1 MKYKTKATL
10 MALFRVAVAMT
21 IFVVAVL
28 NYEKLKNIDV
38 RALVEASTNMII
50 ALVTIWGVY
59 LVKSV
64 LFIIPAM
71 LIYVSIG
78 MAFPTPTACLI
89 SLVGIILEVTVTYL
103 LGLFLGGPYVNKL
116 LSKTKPGKKV
126 LDMKLNE
133 NFPTLLVI
141 RALPVFPIDFVS
153 LFWGASKCRFPRYF
167 IASVVGIMP
176 RVVLFTILGDGIYE
190 IFPMHRIV
198 EVIIIA
204 IPIGCIVYLIRH
216 FIKIKKLESNPKNK
230 KENK

>member
-1 MKYKTKATL
+1 MNTKTKSTI
-10 MALFRVAVAMT
+10 MAFVRVAVAMT
-21 IFVVAVL
+21 IFVVAVV

-38 RALVEASTNMII
+38 RALVDASASLAI
-50 ALVTIWGVY
+50 ALATIWGVY

-78 MAFPTPTACLI
+78 MAFPPATACLI
-89 SLVGIILEVTVTYL
+89 SLVGIVLEVTVTYL
-103 LGLFLGGPYVNKL
+103 LGLFLGGPYVTKL

-153 LFWGASKCRFPRYF
+153 LFWGASRCSFLKYF
-167 IASVVGIMP
+167 VASVVGIMP
-176 RVVLFTILGDGIYE
+176 RVVLFTIIGDSIYE
-190 IFPMHRIV
+190 IFPMQKIV
-198 EVIIIA
+198 TVIIIA
-204 IPIGCIVYLIRH
+204 IPIGSAVYLIRH
-216 FIKIKKLESNPKNK
+216 FVKLRNNK
-230 KENK
+230 Q

>member
-1 MKYKTKATL
+1 MNQKTKATI
-10 MALFRVAVAMT
+10 MAFLRVAVAMT
-21 IFVVAVL
+21 IFALAVI

-38 RALVEASTNMII
+38 RALVDASTNMII

-89 SLVGIILEVTVTYL
+89 SLVGIILEITVTYL
-103 LGLFLGGPYVNKL
+103 LGVFLGGPYVNRL
-116 LSKTKPGKKV
+116 LSKTKPGKKI

-153 LFWGASKCRFPRYF
+153 LFWGASRCRFPRYF
-167 IASVVGIMP
+167 IASLLGIMP
-176 RVVLFTILGDGIYE
+176 RVVLFTIVGDGIYE

-198 EVIIIA
+198 ELIIIA
-204 IPIGCIVYLIRH
+204 IPVGCIIYLIKH
-216 FIKIKKLESNPKNK
+216 FVRQKKQKQE
-230 KENK
+230 

>member
-1 MKYKTKATL
+1 
-10 MALFRVAVAMT
+10 MAFLRVAVAMT

-50 ALVTIWGVY
+50 ALATIWGVY

-153 LFWGASKCRFPRYF
+153 LFWGASRCGFIKYF

-198 EVIIIA
+198 EIIIIA
-204 IPIGCIVYLIRH
+204 IPVGCIIYLIRH
-216 FIKIKKLESNPKNK
+216 FIKLKKQGKEQADIPK
-230 KENK
+230 E

>member
-1 MKYKTKATL
+1 MNQKTKATI
-10 MALFRVAVAMT
+10 MAFLRVAVAMT
-21 IFVVAVL
+21 IFALAVI

-38 RALVEASTNMII
+38 RALVDASTNMII

-89 SLVGIILEVTVTYL
+89 SLVGIILEITVTYL
-103 LGLFLGGPYVNKL
+103 LGVFLGGPYVNRL
-116 LSKTKPGKKV
+116 LSKTKPGKKI

-153 LFWGASKCRFPRYF
+153 LFWGASRCRFPRYF
-167 IASVVGIMP
+167 IASLLGIMP
-176 RVVLFTILGDGIYE
+176 RVVLFTIVGDGIYE

-198 EVIIIA
+198 ELIIIA
-204 IPIGCIVYLIRH
+204 IPVGCIIYLIKH
-216 FIKIKKLESNPKNK
+216 FVRQKRQKQE
-230 KENK
+230 

>member
-1 MKYKTKATL
+1 
-10 MALFRVAVAMT
+10 MAFLRVAVAMT
-21 IFVVAVL
+21 IFALAVI

-38 RALVEASTNMII
+38 RALVDASTNMII

-89 SLVGIILEVTVTYL
+89 SLVGIILEITVTYL
-103 LGLFLGGPYVNKL
+103 LGVFLGGPYVNRL
-116 LSKTKPGKKV
+116 LSKTKPGKKI

-153 LFWGASKCRFPRYF
+153 LFWGASRCRFPRYF
-167 IASVVGIMP
+167 IASLLGIMP
-176 RVVLFTILGDGIYE
+176 RVVLFTIVGDGIYE

-198 EVIIIA
+198 ELIIIA
-204 IPIGCIVYLIRH
+204 IPVGCIIYLIKH
-216 FIKIKKLESNPKNK
+216 FVRQKKQKQE
-230 KENK
+230 

>member
-1 MKYKTKATL
+1 MNSKTKSTL
-10 MALFRVAVAMT
+10 MAFLRVAVAMT

-50 ALVTIWGVY
+50 ALATIWGVY

-153 LFWGASKCRFPRYF
+153 LFWGASRCGFIKYF

-198 EVIIIA
+198 EIIIIA
-204 IPIGCIVYLIRH
+204 IPVGCIIYLIRH
-216 FIKIKKLESNPKNK
+216 FIKLKKQGKEQADIPK
-230 KENK
+230 E

>member
-1 MKYKTKATL
+1 MTYKTKSTL
-10 MALFRVAVAMT
+10 GALIRVAVAMT

-38 RALVEASTNMII
+38 RALVDASTNMII
-50 ALVTIWGVY
+50 AIATIWGIY

-78 MAFPTPTACLI
+78 MAFPPTTACLI
-89 SLVGIILEVTVTYL
+89 SLVGIILEVTVTYF
-103 LGLFLGGPYVNKL
+103 LGRFLGGPYVNRL
-116 LSKTKPGKKV
+116 LSKTKPGRKV

-176 RVVLFTILGDGIYE
+176 RVILFTIIGDSIYE

-198 EVIIIA
+198 TVIIIA
-204 IPIGCIVYLIRH
+204 IPVGCVIYLIKH
-216 FIKIKKLESNPKNK
+216 FIKLRKAGKNTAEK
-230 KENK
+230 SE

>member
-1 MKYKTKATL
+1 MNQKTKATI
-10 MALFRVAVAMT
+10 MAFLRVAVAMT
-21 IFVVAVL
+21 IFALAVI

-38 RALVEASTNMII
+38 RALVDASTNMII

-89 SLVGIILEVTVTYL
+89 SLVGIILEITVTYL
-103 LGLFLGGPYVNKL
+103 LGVFLGGPYVNRL
-116 LSKTKPGKKV
+116 LSKTKPGKKI

-153 LFWGASKCRFPRYF
+153 LFWGASRCRFPRYF
-167 IASVVGIMP
+167 IASLLGIMP
-176 RVVLFTILGDGIYE
+176 RVVLFTIVGDGIYE

-198 EVIIIA
+198 ELIIIA
-204 IPIGCIVYLIRH
+204 IPVGCIIYLIKH
-216 FIKIKKLESNPKNK
+216 FVRQKKQK
-230 KENK
+230 KE

>member
-1 MKYKTKATL
+1 MNYKTKSTL
-10 MALFRVAVAMT
+10 GALLRVAVAMS
-21 IFVVAVL
+21 IFVIAVI

-38 RALVEASTNMII
+38 RALVDASTSMVI

-71 LIYVSIG
+71 LIYVSVG
-78 MAFPTPTACLI
+78 MAFPPATACLI
-89 SLVGIILEVTVTYL
+89 SLVGIILEVTVTYF
-103 LGLFLGGPYVNKL
+103 LGQFLGGPYVNKL

-126 LDMKLNE
+126 LEMKLNE

-176 RVVLFTILGDGIYE
+176 RVILFTIIGDGIYD

-198 EVIIIA
+198 TVIIIA
-204 IPIGCIVYLIRH
+204 IPVGCVIYLIRH
-216 FIKIKKLESNPKNK
+216 FFRLRKTEKDTAEKSE
-230 KENK
+230 

>member
-1 MKYKTKATL
+1 MSTKTKSTL
-10 MALFRVAVAMT
+10 MALLRVAVAMT
-21 IFVVAVL
+21 IFVVAVI

-38 RALVEASTNMII
+38 RALVDASASFAI
-50 ALVTIWGVY
+50 ALATIWGVY

-78 MAFPTPTACLI
+78 MAFPPVTACLI
-89 SLVGIILEVTVTYL
+89 SLVGIILEITVTYF
-103 LGLFLGGPYVNKL
+103 LGIFLGGPYVNKL

-153 LFWGASKCRFPRYF
+153 LFWGASRCGFVKYF
-167 IASVVGIMP
+167 LASVIGIMP
-176 RVVLFTILGDGIYE
+176 RVVLFTIIGDSIYE
-190 IFPMHRIV
+190 IFPMQKIV
-198 EVIIIA
+198 TVIIIA
-204 IPIGCIVYLIRH
+204 IPVGCVVYLIKH
-216 FIKIKKLESNPKNK
+216 FVKLKKMGVKSDEDK
-230 KENK
+230 

>member
-1 MKYKTKATL
+1 
-10 MALFRVAVAMT
+10 MALLRVAVAMT
-21 IFVVAVL
+21 IFVVAVV

-38 RALVEASTNMII
+38 RALVNASSSFVI
-50 ALVTIWGVY
+50 ALITIWGVY

-78 MAFPTPTACLI
+78 MAFPAPTACMI
-89 SLVGIILEVTVTYL
+89 SLVGIILEITVTYL
-103 LGLFLGGPYVNKL
+103 LGVFLGGPYVTKL

-153 LFWGASKCRFPRYF
+153 LFWGASRCGFIKYF

-176 RVVLFTILGDGIYE
+176 RVILFTIIGEGIYE
-190 IFPMHRIV
+190 IFPMQKIV
-198 EVIIIA
+198 TVIIIA
-204 IPIGCIVYLIRH
+204 IPVGCVVYLIRH
-216 FIKIKKLESNPKNK
+216 FVKLRKNGEK
-230 KENK
+230 NSQ

>member
-1 MKYKTKATL
+1 MNQKTKSTL
-10 MALFRVAVAMT
+10 MALLRVAVAMT
-21 IFVVAVL
+21 IFVVAVV

-38 RALVEASTNMII
+38 RALVNASSSFVI
-50 ALVTIWGVY
+50 ALITIWGVY

-78 MAFPTPTACLI
+78 MAFPAPTACMI
-89 SLVGIILEVTVTYL
+89 SLVGIILEITVTYL
-103 LGLFLGGPYVNKL
+103 LGLFLGGPYVTKL

-153 LFWGASKCRFPRYF
+153 LFWGASRCGFIKYF

-176 RVVLFTILGDGIYE
+176 RVILFTIIGEGIYE
-190 IFPMHRIV
+190 IFPMQKIV
-198 EVIIIA
+198 TVIIIA
-204 IPIGCIVYLIRH
+204 IPVGCVVYLIRH
-216 FIKIKKLESNPKNK
+216 FVKLRKNGEK
-230 KENK
+230 NSQ